1 MKQLAYH
8 IQHLPKK
15 VPLVAVLLLFCVAAQ
30 AQKPIRTNLRADVS
44 IPVITS
50 NYMLR
55 KAFSEIFDVNMSY
68 HFSIGK
74 NVTVGPAVSWTHF
87 TIDSLTYSKYR
98 TRMHIVTPAV
108 DIGYQAYMGE
118 NSLFTG
124 SVQVGY
130 ASALFKNVMP
140 NDTLTPRASAN
151 FSGLS
156 FEPMLRFY
164 FFTGDRLA
172 LGIKLSYK
180 VVMGHS
186 DYRNLYLDK
195 FNTFD
200 AKQNS
205 GTTQYFNGGVVVL
218 IGASKKNVKQ

>member
-1 MKQLAYH
+1 MTQHVHHILRKQTL
-8 IQHLPKK
+8 
-15 VPLVAVLLLFCVAAQ
+15 LVAALLCMGIVVQ
-30 AQKPIRTNLRADVS
+30 AQKPIRTNLRTDVC

-55 KAFSEIFDVNMSY
+55 KSFSEIFDINTSY

-87 TIDSLTYSKYR
+87 TVDSLSYEHYR
-98 TRMHIVTPAV
+98 TRMHIITPAV
-108 DIGYQAYMGE
+108 DIGYQTYMGE

-130 ASALFKNVMP
+130 ASALFKNATP
-140 NDTLTPRASAN
+140 SDTLTLRGNPN

-164 FFTGDRLA
+164 FFTGERLS
-172 LGIKLSYK
+172 LGFKLSYK
-180 VVMGHS
+180 VILGHS
-186 DYRNLYLDK
+186 DYKNLYFDLK
-195 FNTFD
+195 KNFND
-200 AKQNS
+200 RENS
-205 GTTQYFNGGVVVL
+205 GTTQYFNGGVIVL
-218 IGASKKNVKQ
+218 IGTSKKNVKQ